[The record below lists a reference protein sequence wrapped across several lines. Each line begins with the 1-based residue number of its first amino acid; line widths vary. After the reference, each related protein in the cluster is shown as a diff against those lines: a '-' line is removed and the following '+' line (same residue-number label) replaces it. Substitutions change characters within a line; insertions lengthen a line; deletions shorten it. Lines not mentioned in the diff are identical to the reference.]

1 MYVISKKETKYY
13 FPYLASKGQIL
24 KIQFVDISNAW
35 VCFNVYIFQILVQS
49 KLFGNSFYYIY
60 DFYQEELY
68 DKIYNSIWKL
78 VQVPIY

>member
-1 MYVISKKETKYY
+1 MLDSR
-13 FPYLASKGQIL
+13 GQIL
-24 KIQFVDISNAW
+24 KTQFVDISNAW

-49 KLFGNSFYYIY
+49 KLFGNPFYYIY

-68 DKIYNSIWKL
+68 VKINNSSIWKL